1 MGATSMAKLITRSN
15 LLNQLNTL
23 NKAIAKWEAD
33 ESDEVY
39 TRYGTLRIKK
49 LEGYLSEALE
59 AFIDGTA
66 DEGCDVAPDA
76 RLLMIRI
83 DQFALVYMKYQ
94 RSLNQQDS
102 PNPQKGLGDV
112 WRALGDIR
120 EQASQT
126 HNTRNPQPIAL
137 LAKQGVGY
145 DQIAAIY
152 GWTIEGSSVGDT
164 QKVIEELEAP
174 GTHYN
179 PDTWVDPALRFRQV
193 EIDKEWSLRLGKRAR
208 EYARA
213 EYLPNTNW
221 VPPSIETMIKQDAPP
236 EQIANVHGISIDEA
250 RERLAEAQAA
260 KLREQE
266 QPNQLASV

>member
-1 MGATSMAKLITRSN
+1 MAKLITRRSV
-15 LLNQLNTL
+15 LNHLSTL
-23 NKAIAKWEAD
+23 NEAITRWEAD

-39 TRYGTLRIKK
+39 TRYGTLKIKK
-49 LEGYLSEALE
+49 LEGYLSDAIE
-59 AFIDGTA
+59 AFIDATA

-83 DQFALVYMKYQ
+83 DQFAIAYMKYI

-102 PNPQKGLGDV
+102 PNPQKGLDDV
-112 WRALGDIR
+112 WRALGHIR

-126 HNTRNPQPIAL
+126 HTTRKPQPIAL
-137 LAKQGVGY
+137 LVKSGVSY
-145 DQIAAIY
+145 DQIASIY
-152 GWTIEGSSVGDT
+152 GWMLEGSSVGDT

-193 EIDKEWSLRLGKRAR
+193 EIDKEWSLRPGKRAR

-221 VPPSIETMIKQDAPP
+221 TPPSIETMIKQDAPP
-236 EQIANVHGISIDEA
+236 EQIANVHGISIEEA
-250 RERLAEAQAA
+250 RERLAEAQEAA
-260 KLREQE
+260 LKAKAREQE
-266 QPNQLASV
+266 QSNQLASV